1 MANRNRAEVR
11 NAVHS
16 RIRRKVRG
24 TTERPRLAVYRSLN
38 HIYAQVIDDQKSQT
52 LASASTTEKGLG
64 VAKGG
69 NIDAAKRVGQA
80 IAERALAAGIES
92 VVFDRGGYLYHGR
105 VRALTDA
112 ARAAGLNKNEV
123 VEAEAAEAEK
133 PEAAEAEP
141 DKPKGKQKEAKAKS
155 KKEAAPKEAVVA
167 DTAAE
172 PKAKKE
178 AAPEDATTEAGDGE
192 AAAKPKARK
201 EKAPKEDA
209 GAGETSA
216 EPKARKEKAPKEA
229 KDAAAGSPEE
239 KTEAKDNTDTV
250 EPLEIPTESSGAKGG

>member
-69 NIDAAKRVGQA
+69 NIEAAKRVGQA

-105 VRALTDA
+105 IRALTDA

-133 PEAAEAEP
+133 PEAAEAETA
-141 DKPKGKQKEAKAKS
+141 KPKKQKEPKAKT
-155 KKEAAPKEAVVA
+155 KKEAAS
-167 DTAAE
+167 
-172 PKAKKE
+172 
-178 AAPEDATTEAGDGE
+178 EDATTEAGAGE
-192 AAAKPKARK
+192 AGAKPKAK
-201 EKAPKEDA
+201 
-209 GAGETSA
+209 
-216 EPKARKEKAPKEA
+216 KEKAPKEA
-229 KDAAAGSPEE
+229 AGGEEASVEPKAKKEKAPKEARDAEAGSPPEKAESNDVVDDGDQAKAKEE
-239 KTEAKDNTDTV
+239 
-250 EPLEIPTESSGAKGG
+250 